1 MTGPS
6 EDPAHV
12 RPGGA
17 SRPADRPVR
26 TPWRAVLDAL
36 LLDDAEV
43 LEALAARGR
52 APGVDPSD

>member
-1 MTGPS
+1 
-6 EDPAHV
+6 V
-12 RPGGA
+12 RA
-17 SRPADRPVR
+17 
-26 TPWRAVLDAL
+26 PWRAVLDAL

>member
-1 MTGPS
+1 VTGPS

-17 SRPADRPVR
+17 SRPADP
-26 TPWRAVLDAL
+26 PGRAVLDAL